1 MAAPIG
7 KTQATNWAKQRLKKR
22 KRKIGHAPKT
32 TAAYKKSFLA
42 KLEQGIAPRYAA
54 KLAHIAR
61 STIYHWKRED
71 PAFAEAWEE
80 AVQVGVDLVETRLVQ
95 RALKTSDS
103 NAQFYLK
110 AHRPDTYGRRESTP
124 PTSVTV
130 RMTLEESRERL
141 RELGIEFPL
150 IIEGDCI
157 EEDITVPRITDASD
171 SNTSE

>member
-1 MAAPIG
+1 MA
-7 KTQATNWAKQRLKKR
+7 KRKQQKNWAKQRSKKR

-71 PAFAEAWEE
+71 PAFAKAWEE

-103 NAQFYLK
+103 
-110 AHRPDTYGRRESTP
+110 TRRDCAFAGA
-124 PTSVTV
+124 
-130 RMTLEESRERL
+130 RL
-141 RELGIEFPL
+141 HCTG
-150 IIEGDCI
+150 GG
-157 EEDITVPRITDASD
+157 ASD
-171 SNTSE
+171 RTGGVNDLPGVAAQRRHP